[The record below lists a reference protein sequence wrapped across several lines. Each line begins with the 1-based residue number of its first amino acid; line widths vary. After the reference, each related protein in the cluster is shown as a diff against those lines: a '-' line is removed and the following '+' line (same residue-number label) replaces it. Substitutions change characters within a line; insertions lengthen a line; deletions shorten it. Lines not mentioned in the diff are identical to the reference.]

1 MTPKFS
7 LARNSRAHFVQT
19 QRETHEAWS
28 RLIRKSAIAGAIMHE
43 LAARVGEQNA
53 VVISHGALAK
63 LVDCHRNSVIKA
75 IRLLEEG
82 CWLRVARIGER
93 GTTCAYVINAEVA
106 WTQPRDNLKFSL
118 FTATVIVD
126 AAEQPEDMNRH
137 GPLRPL
143 PRIGERQ
150 IPTGPGEPPPSQP
163 FLDGMEPDLP
173 ATAEE
178 SYDPETGEMIDIEDM
193 IRMTGRQLRAV
204 DDVDGLDGEETV

>member
-1 MTPKFS
+1 
-7 LARNSRAHFVQT
+7 
-19 QRETHEAWS
+19 
-28 RLIRKSAIAGAIMHE
+28 MHE

-82 CWLRVARIGER
+82 RWLQVGRIGER
-93 GTTCAYVINAEVA
+93 GTTCAYIINAEVA

-118 FTATVIVD
+118 FTATVIMD
-126 AAEQPEDMNRH
+126 AAEQPEAINRH
-137 GPLRPL
+137 GPLRTL

-150 IPTGPGEPPPSQP
+150 LPSGPGEPPPSQP

-173 ATAEE
+173 AME
-178 SYDPETGEMIDIEDM
+178 SYDPETGEVVEVMELADIAD
-193 IRMTGRQLRAV
+193 IVKLTGDRLRV
-204 DDVDGLDGEETV
+204 RDDD